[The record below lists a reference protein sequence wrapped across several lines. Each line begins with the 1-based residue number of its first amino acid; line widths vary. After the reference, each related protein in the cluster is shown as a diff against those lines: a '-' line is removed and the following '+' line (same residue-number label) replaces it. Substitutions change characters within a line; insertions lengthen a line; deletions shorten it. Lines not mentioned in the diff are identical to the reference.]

1 MIRCPTCAQENDEFA
16 TVCSNCRAFL
26 QNRVPNLNLFETS
39 WGILESPRST
49 FRTIALAEHK
59 NYAFFLFC
67 GFGLAVSFSFFWLLK
82 LGAFFDT
89 LMDLLPVA
97 FGGGI
102 VLGALLALLLPLLF
116 HAVVKALGTRQRL
129 RQSYAILAYS
139 LVPVVLSVIILLPIE
154 LMTFGMYL
162 FTSNPDPAVIK
173 PGSWYTLASLDAIC
187 GLWAVYLAAQG
198 TRVVHGFS
206 VPKAVAA
213 VAVVL
218 LVGAAALYAAS
229 IGIPVLLA
237 AVMS

>member
-59 NYAFFLFC
+59 NYAFFLYC
-67 GFGLAVSFSFFWLLK
+67 GFGVAVAFLFFWLLK
-82 LGAFFDT
+82 LGVFFDT
-89 LMDLLPVA
+89 LMDLLPIA
-97 FGGGI
+97 FGGGTI
-102 VLGALLALLLPLLF
+102 LGALCAFVIPLAF
-116 HAVVKALGTRQRL
+116 HGIVRALGTRRRL
-129 RQSYAILAYS
+129 RQTYGMLAYS
-139 LVPVVLSVIILLPIE
+139 LVPVVLSVIVLLPIE

-173 PGSWYTLASLDAIC
+173 PGSWYALASLDTICAVWTIALAIR
-187 GLWAVYLAAQG
+187 G
-198 TRVVHGFS
+198 TRVVHGFGI
-206 VPKAVAA
+206 PKALAA

-218 LVGAAALYAAS
+218 LAGAAAGYAVS
-229 IGIPVLLA
+229 IGVPALLA
-237 AVMS
+237 AVLS